1 MARWIALAFAL
12 VSVAVW
18 FYVLDAWWGLVP
30 ALLLCLPVG
39 IAFSLLPSL
48 LVGTVRPLLGDV
60 VTTWSFMV
68 VGTALAV
75 YALIAWDGATRMLV
89 VLCGAGV
96 AVGGIGLFF
105 LRLSA
110 MLRHARESRESAR
123 AGSYSDR

>member
-1 MARWIALAFAL
+1 MARGIAVAFAS

-18 FYVLDAWWGLVP
+18 FYLFDEWWGLVP
-30 ALLLCLPVG
+30 ALVLCLPVG

-60 VTTWSFMV
+60 VTTWGFMV

-75 YALIAWDGATRMLV
+75 YALVAQEGTTRALV
-89 VLCGAGV
+89 VLCGTGL

-110 MLRHARESRESAR
+110 MVRHARQSRESVP
-123 AGSYSDR
+123 